1 MTRIGFE
8 RDGLTVSDIEILDAE
23 GRAIPY
29 AVEGDGPVGLVLIPE
44 AGLDSAAL
52 AVVAHYLAEE
62 AGFHVVR
69 VGAGSDA
76 ASVEDRVEDVRAVID
91 HLRLEHAWVG
101 GHGSGGR
108 VARVFA
114 ASHTDRVNGLL
125 LLGVDDADIA
135 LAPVIPVLIVQGTD
149 DAITPPE
156 NGERLQATAPERAS
170 IKTVSG
176 AGHLFPMTHPIATAV
191 IIEEYLDWD

>member
-1 MTRIGFE
+1 
-8 RDGLTVSDIEILDAE
+8 VSDIEILDPD

-44 AGLDSAAL
+44 AGLESAAL
-52 AVVAHYLAEE
+52 GVVAHYLAEE

-69 VGAGSDA
+69 VGARADA
-76 ASVEDRVEDVRAVID
+76 ERVEDRVEDILAVLD
-91 HLRLEHAWVG
+91 HLRLEQTWIG

-108 VARVFA
+108 VAREFA
-114 ASHTDRVNGLL
+114 ASHTERVNGLL
-125 LLGVDDADIA
+125 LLGVEESDIP

-149 DAITPPE
+149 DEVNPPE
-156 NGERLQATAPERAS
+156 NGERLRVTAPERAS
-170 IKTVSG
+170 IKSVSD
-176 AGHLFPMTHPIATAV
+176 AGHRFPMTHPIATAV